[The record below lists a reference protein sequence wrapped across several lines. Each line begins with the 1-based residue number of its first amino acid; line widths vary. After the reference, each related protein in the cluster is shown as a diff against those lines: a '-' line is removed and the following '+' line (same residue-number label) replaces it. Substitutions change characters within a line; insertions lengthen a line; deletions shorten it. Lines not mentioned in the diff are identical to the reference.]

1 MAAGVC
7 PVCGLDLDAIK
18 PLDAIAAIR
27 SFPRRYRAALTTFG
41 RDEDADALIRRR
53 PDPDGWSALEHAAYA
68 ADMIDRYAPSVRR
81 MLVEDDPTLP
91 FFDPASRLEEERW
104 NERPLREVVS
114 AMETACADM
123 GMTLDEVGADE
134 WTRTGHFDWGERDVL
149 AAAREAVHQG
159 SHHLRDIDQVLR
171 RVRGRP

>member
-1 MAAGVC
+1 MATGRC
-7 PVCGLDLDAIK
+7 PVCGLDFDSIK

-41 RDEDADALIRRR
+41 QDEDADAVIRRR
-53 PDPDGWSALEHAAYA
+53 PGPDEWSALEHAAFA

-81 MLVEDDPTLP
+81 MVVEDNPTVP
-91 FFDPASRLEEERW
+91 FFDPESRLQEDNW
-104 NERPLREVVS
+104 NERPVREVVS

-123 GMTLDEVGADE
+123 ASTLDTVDADD
-134 WTRTGHFDWGERDVL
+134 WTRGGRFDWGERDVL

-159 SHHLRDIDQVLR
+159 SHHLREVERVLR
-171 RVRGRP
+171 VVRGR